1 MKTQSARE
9 LFEHLELLRGAG
21 PMQIDQELAGWLAAG
36 ANPSERRERLL
47 TWLETIG
54 AGHAR
59 EVGPFFSTAEVA
71 SFMARLAAVDAGASV
86 LDPVCGTG
94 LLMNDAAE
102 ALRADVIHGIELN
115 SGMAETA
122 RLISPENA
130 EVFQGDSLR
139 GNFPLA
145 DSYDLI
151 IAEPPF
157 GFRLRE
163 NFTSPFAGAPI
174 TDLGN
179 ALVCKWIQH
188 LSPNGR
194 AVFLLPASCLSSRG
208 KRMWRGLASGG
219 YHLRA
224 LIHVPSGNLKSTM
237 AESYIVVVDRNA
249 RETIFTAQFGK
260 DEALQKQIISN
271 YGNHQRGGKQ
281 AQGRLVEL
289 ESFGGFKAM
298 EAGERLVEHAKRAGL
313 TAVKIEDLV
322 ESFDVLRPASDPV
335 EDGDN
340 DVYISV
346 HGRCVAVL
354 SMDEIRSLNN
364 PVIRL
369 ALKSEVADARFLAES
384 LNDEVGR
391 LFLQSISR
399 PSNFMMSLDSDGFRN
414 ATFYLPSREVQGK
427 VMKARSKILALRAE
441 LDEIDSSLRSQPTH
455 VEKLAQRVS
464 KVNHEDTLENWLESL
479 PFPLATILWRYR
491 AFNET
496 SKERNEILL
505 HFFEALAE
513 FWATIYL
520 SAAKSDSAFWAD
532 HAEGLDAVIKK
543 ANLSFEMATF
553 GLWKCVIEFL
563 RKKFEELMKTDRD
576 RCSQMFA
583 TSSRDVLEMLFDK
596 RLVTTLQTAN
606 SVRNGKAHGGVL
618 GQSGIREAHSQLLDL
633 VQNCRSIMGGVWER
647 YELVQPCECRFVGGL
662 FNYKVRII
670 TGTRTPFVMEDRKTV
685 GGMEDR
691 DLHLLDPE
699 GDRALRLL
707 PFVRV
712 MPSPKTEAN
721 ACYFYNKRVA
731 PNQHFVSYHFEAD
744 SHIEDSFEDTRIAL
758 DSLKP
763 ISQQVAEFQ

>member
-1 MKTQSARE
+1 MRSESARD
-9 LFEHLELLRGAG
+9 LFTHLDRHRGEAPIGQQLRGWLETGKDPVARRELL
-21 PMQIDQELAGWLAAG
+21 Q
-36 ANPSERRERLL
+36 

-59 EVGPFFSTAEVA
+59 EAGPFFSTAEVA
-71 SFMARLAAVDAGASV
+71 SFMARLAAVDGGASV

-94 LLMNDAAE
+94 LLMNEAAE
-102 ALRADVIHGIELN
+102 ALRGDVIHGIELN
-115 SGMAETA
+115 PEMAEIA
-122 RLISPENA
+122 RLISPENV
-130 EVFQGDSLR
+130 EVFQGDSPR
-139 GNFPLA
+139 GHYPLA

-151 IAEPPF
+151 IAEPHFGLRLQENFITPF
-157 GFRLRE
+157 G
-163 NFTSPFAGAPI
+163 GAPI

-179 ALVCKWIQH
+179 ALVCKCVQH
-188 LSPNGR
+188 LSPGGR
-194 AVFLLPASCLSSRG
+194 AVFLLPASCLSSQG
-208 KRMWRGLASGG
+208 KRMWRGLASSG

-249 RETIFTAQFGK
+249 RETIFTAQFGN
-260 DEALQKQIISN
+260 DEALQKQIVSN
-271 YGNHQRGGKQ
+271 YENHRRGGKQ

-289 ESFGGFKAM
+289 DSFGGFKAM

-322 ESFDVLRPASDPV
+322 DSFDVLRPASDPV

-340 DVYISV
+340 DVYIPV
-346 HGRCVAVL
+346 HGRCEAVL
-354 SMDEIRSLNN
+354 SMDEIRSRNN

-391 LFLQSISR
+391 MFLESVSR
-399 PSNFMMSLDSDGFRN
+399 SSNYMMSLDAGVFRD
-414 ATFYLPSREVQGK
+414 ATFYLPSRQVQGK
-427 VMKARSKILALRAE
+427 VMEARSRILALRAE
-441 LDEIDSSLRSQPTH
+441 LDEIDSSLRGQPTQ
-455 VEKLAQRVS
+455 VEKLAQRIT
-464 KVNHEDTLENWLESL
+464 KVNHEDSLENWLESL

-491 AFNET
+491 AFNGA

-520 SAAKSDSAFWAD
+520 SAAKSDNAFWAD
-532 HAEGLDAVIKK
+532 NAEGLDAVIKR
-543 ANLSFEMATF
+543 ANLSFDSATF

-563 RKKFEELMKTDRD
+563 RKKFEELMKNDRD
-576 RCSQMFA
+576 RCSHMFA
-583 TSSRDVLEMLFDK
+583 SSSRDVLEMLFDS
-596 RLVTTLQTAN
+596 RLVTVLQTAN
-606 SVRNGKAHGGVL
+606 SIRNGKAHGGVL
-618 GQSGIREAHSQLLDL
+618 GQSGIREAHSQLGDL
-633 VQNCRSIMGGVWER
+633 VQTCRSITGGIWER
-647 YELVQPCECRFVGGL
+647 YELVQPSECRFAGGL

-670 TGTRTPFVMEDRKTV
+670 TGTRTPFVTEDRKTV
-685 GGMEDR
+685 EGMEDGH
-691 DLHLLDPE
+691 LHLLDPE
-699 GDRALRLL
+699 GDRALKLL

-731 PNQHFVSYHFEAD
+731 PNQRFVSYHFEAD
-744 SHIEDSFEDTRIAL
+744 SQIEDSFEDTQFAL

-763 ISQQVAEFQ
+763 IFQQVIESD

>member
-1 MKTQSARE
+1 MLAHGAFDAE
-9 LFEHLELLRGAG
+9 LPLEQQL
-21 PMQIDQELAGWLAAG
+21 IGWLKTG
-36 ANPSERRERLL
+36 KNCQERRDHLR
-47 TWLETIG
+47 TWLESIG
-54 AGHAR
+54 AGHSR
-59 EVGPFFSTAEVA
+59 EGLFFSTAAVA
-71 SFMARLAAVDAGASV
+71 AFMAHLASIGGGSSV
-86 LDPVCGTG
+86 IDPVCGTG
-94 LLMNDAAE
+94 LLLAEAAE
-102 ALRADVIHGIELN
+102 ALDADVIHGVELN
-115 SGMAETA
+115 IHIAGIAHM
-122 RLISPENA
+122 ISPENA
-130 EVFQGDSLR
+130 EVFQGDSLH
-139 GNFPLA
+139 GTFPLA
-145 DSYDLI
+145 ATYDLI

-157 GFRLRE
+157 GIRLE
-163 NFTSPFAGAPI
+163 EDFASPFGDVSI
-174 TDLGN
+174 SDLGR
-179 ALVCKWIQH
+179 ALVCKWVQR
-188 LSPNGR
+188 LSPDGR
-194 AVFLLPASCLSSRG
+194 AVFLLPASCLSTVG
-208 KRMWRGLASGG
+208 KRMWRSLATNGF
-219 YHLRA
+219 HLRA

-237 AESYIVVVDRNA
+237 AESYIVVVDRNV
-249 RETIFTAQFGK
+249 REKIFTAQFGK
-260 DEALQKQIISN
+260 DEALQKQILAN
-271 YGNHQRGGKQ
+271 YKNHCRGGKQ
-281 AQGRLVEL
+281 AQGRLVDL

-313 TAVKIEDLV
+313 TAVRIEDLV
-322 ESFDVLRPASDPV
+322 ESFEVIRSANELV

-340 DVYISV
+340 DVYIPV
-346 HGRCVAVL
+346 HGRCQAAL
-354 SMDEIRSLNN
+354 SIDEIRSRNN

-369 ALKSEVADARFLAES
+369 AIRSDVADARFMAES

-391 LFLQSISR
+391 LFLESVSR
-399 PSNFMMSLDSDGFRN
+399 SSNFMMSLDSNVFRD

-427 VMKARSKILALRAE
+427 VVKARSRILALRAE

-455 VEKLAQRVS
+455 VEKLAQRVN

-491 AFNET
+491 AFNGV

-543 ANLSFEMATF
+543 ANFSFEMATF

-563 RKKFEELMKTDRD
+563 RRKFEELMKTDRD

-596 RLVTTLQTAN
+596 RLVTLLQTAN
-606 SVRNGKAHGGVL
+606 SIRNGKAHGGVL
-618 GQSGIREAHSQLLDL
+618 GQSGIREAHSQLVDL
-633 VQNCRSIMGGVWER
+633 VQTCRSIMGSVWER

-763 ISQQVAEFQ
+763 ISQQVTEL

>member
-1 MKTQSARE
+1 MKKERAID
-9 LFEHLELLRGAG
+9 LFTHLDRHRGEAPINQQLRG
-21 PMQIDQELAGWLAAG
+21 WLETGKEPA
-36 ANPSERRERLL
+36 ERRELL
-47 TWLETIG
+47 QTWLETIG

-59 EVGPFFSTAEVA
+59 DVSPFFSTAEVA
-71 SFMARLAAVDAGASV
+71 SFMARLTAVDGGISV

-94 LLMNDAAE
+94 LLMNEAAE

-115 SGMAETA
+115 SGMAEAA

-130 EVFQGDSLR
+130 MVFHGDSLR
-139 GNFPLA
+139 GDYPLA

-157 GFRLRE
+157 GLRLPE
-163 NFTSPFAGAPI
+163 VFTSPFGGAPI

-179 ALVCKWIQH
+179 ALVCKWVQH
-188 LSPNGR
+188 LSPCGR

-224 LIHVPSGNLKSTM
+224 LIHVPSGNLKSTI

-271 YGNHQRGGKQ
+271 YQNHRRGGKQ

-335 EDGDN
+335 EDGNN
-340 DVYISV
+340 DVYIPV
-346 HGRCVAVL
+346 HGRCEAVL
-354 SMDEIRSLNN
+354 SMDEIRSRNN

-391 LFLQSISR
+391 LFLESVSR
-399 PSNFMMSLDSDGFRN
+399 SSNYMMSLDAGIFRD
-414 ATFYLPSREVQGK
+414 ATFYLPTREVQSK
-427 VMKARSKILALRAE
+427 VMKARSRILALRAE

-455 VEKLAQRVS
+455 VEKLSQRVN

-491 AFNET
+491 AFNGE
-496 SKERNEILL
+496 SKERNDILL

-520 SAAKSDSAFWAD
+520 SAAKTDNAFWAD
-532 HAEGLDAVIKK
+532 HAEGLDAVIKR
-543 ANLSFEMATF
+543 ANFSFDSATF
-553 GLWKCVIEFL
+553 GLWKCVIEFM
-563 RKKFEELMKTDRD
+563 RKKFEALMEADRD
-576 RCSQMFA
+576 RCSHMFA
-583 TSSRDVLEMLFDK
+583 TASRDVLEMIFDS
-596 RLVTTLQTAN
+596 RLVTVLQTAN
-606 SVRNGKAHGGVL
+606 SIRNGKAHGGVL
-618 GQSGIREAHSQLLDL
+618 GQSGIREAHSQLMDL
-633 VQNCRSIMGGVWER
+633 VQTCRSITGGIWER

-670 TGTRTPFVMEDRKTV
+670 TGTRTPFVTEDRKTV
-685 GGMEDR
+685 EGMEDGH
-691 DLHLLDPE
+691 LHLLDPE
-699 GDRALRLL
+699 GDRALKLL

-731 PNQHFVSYHFEAD
+731 PNQRFVSYHFEAD
-744 SHIEDSFEDTRIAL
+744 SQIEDSFEDTQIAL

-763 ISQQVAEFQ
+763 ISQQVIETD

>member
-1 MKTQSARE
+1 MKESAKN
-9 LFEHLELLRGAG
+9 LFSHLDQHRGEMPIDQQLRG
-21 PMQIDQELAGWLAAG
+21 WLETG
-36 ANPSERRERLL
+36 NDPTERRELL
-47 TWLETIG
+47 QTWLETIG

-59 EVGPFFSTAEVA
+59 DVSPFFSTAEVA
-71 SFMARLAAVDAGASV
+71 SFMARLTAVDGGISV
-86 LDPVCGTG
+86 LDPVCGAG

-102 ALRADVIHGIELN
+102 ALCADVIHGIELN
-115 SGMAETA
+115 PGMAETA
-122 RLISPENA
+122 RLISPVIA
-130 EVFQGDSLR
+130 KVFQGDSLR
-139 GNFPLA
+139 GDYPLA

-163 NFTSPFAGAPI
+163 DFTSPFGGAPI

-179 ALVCKWIQH
+179 ALVCKWVQH
-188 LSPNGR
+188 LSPSGR

-208 KRMWRGLASGG
+208 KRMWRSLASGG

-249 RETIFTAQFGK
+249 REKIFAAQFGK

-271 YGNHQRGGKQ
+271 YENHQRGGKQ

-298 EAGERLVEHAKRAGL
+298 EAGERLIEHAKRAGL

-340 DVYISV
+340 DVYIPV
-346 HGRCVAVL
+346 HGRCEAVL
-354 SMDEIRSLNN
+354 SMDEIRSKNN
-364 PVIRL
+364 SVIRL
-369 ALKSEVADARFLAES
+369 ALKGDVTDARFLAES

-391 LFLQSISR
+391 LFLESVSR
-399 PSNFMMSLDSDGFRN
+399 PSNFMMSLDIDVFRN

-441 LDEIDSSLRSQPTH
+441 LDEIDSSLRSQPTQ
-455 VEKLAQRVS
+455 VEKLAQRVNR
-464 KVNHEDTLENWLESL
+464 VNHEDTLENWLETL

-491 AFNET
+491 AFNGAPR
-496 SKERNEILL
+496 ERNEILL
-505 HFFEALAE
+505 HFFEALSE

-553 GLWKCVIEFL
+553 GLWKCVIEYM
-563 RKKFEELMKTDRD
+563 RKKFEDLMKTDRD
-576 RCSQMFA
+576 RCSHMFA
-583 TSSRDVLEMLFDK
+583 TGSRDVLEMLFDS
-596 RLVTTLQTAN
+596 RLVTVLQTAN
-606 SVRNGKAHGGVL
+606 SIRNGKAHGGVL
-618 GQSGIREAHSQLLDL
+618 GAAGIREAHNQLNDL
-633 VQNCRSIMGGVWER
+633 VQTCRSIMGGIWER
-647 YELVQPCECRFVGGL
+647 YELVQPCELRFAGGL
-662 FNYKVRII
+662 FNYKVRLI
-670 TGTRTPFVMEDRKTV
+670 TGTRTPFVAEDRKTV
-685 GGMEDR
+685 EGMEDGH
-691 DLHLLDPE
+691 LHLLDPE

-712 MPSPKTEAN
+712 MPSPKTESN
-721 ACYFYNKRVA
+721 ACYFYNKQVA
-731 PNQHFVSYHFEAD
+731 ANQRFVSYHFEAEAE
-744 SHIEDSFEDTRIAL
+744 IEDIFADTKFAL